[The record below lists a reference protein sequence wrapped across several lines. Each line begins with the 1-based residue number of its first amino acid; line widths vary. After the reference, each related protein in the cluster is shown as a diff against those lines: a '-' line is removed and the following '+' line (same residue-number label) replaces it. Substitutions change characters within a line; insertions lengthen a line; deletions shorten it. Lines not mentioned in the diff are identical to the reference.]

1 MDYTQNFCKLK
12 TKENNPVEECMIDM
26 GGGNQQQKTIH
37 IRKHSGRP
45 EIYEKISNLSDQIT
59 ANLSNNEISLYI

>member
-1 MDYTQNFCKLK
+1 MHDWYG
-12 TKENNPVEECMIDM
+12 

-59 ANLSNNEISLYI
+59 ANLSNNEIPLYI